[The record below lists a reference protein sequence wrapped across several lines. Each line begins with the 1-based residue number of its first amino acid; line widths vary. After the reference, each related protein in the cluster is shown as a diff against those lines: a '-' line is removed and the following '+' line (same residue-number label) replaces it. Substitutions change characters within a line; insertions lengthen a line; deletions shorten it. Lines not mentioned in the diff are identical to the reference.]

1 MPTLTDE
8 QVHALAVLAAA
19 LAANLV
25 AGLALVTI
33 GWFASKYARKVVMA
47 GAHRADL
54 HDSMAR
60 FLGSAAQYAVILVAA
75 LGALDRV
82 GVQTASVVAAL
93 ASAGVAVGLA
103 LQGTLSH
110 LASGVMLVVFRPFDL
125 GDIVKV
131 GGETGR
137 VTDVGLFATRLV
149 TVDGVKVSV
158 PNGAIT
164 SATIVNYTG
173 LGRRAGTVILGF
185 DHAVPVEEARA
196 ALLAVAQEAE
206 GVLTDPAAA
215 VAIIGIG
222 ATGYELELRAW
233 SDARTFGE
241 TLDRVRA
248 AAVTVA
254 RQYPRAAAAPAPAP
268 PPAR

>member
-1 MPTLTDE
+1 MPALSDE
-8 QVHALAVLAAA
+8 QLHSLAIFGAA
-19 LAANLV
+19 LAANLA
-25 AGLALVTI
+25 AGLALVTV
-33 GWFASKYARKVVMA
+33 GWFASKYARKAVMS
-47 GAHRADL
+47 GARRAEL
-54 HDSMAR
+54 HDSLAR
-60 FLGSAAQYAVILVAA
+60 FLGSAVQYAVILVAV

-164 SATIVNYTG
+164 SATIVNFTG
-173 LGRRAGTVILGF
+173 LGKRAGTVILGF
-185 DHAVPVEEARA
+185 DHAVPVEVAREAMFA
-196 ALLAVAQEAE
+196 AARGVE
-206 GVLTDPAAA
+206 GVLTDPAPT
-215 VAIIGIG
+215 VVITSVGP
-222 ATGYELELRAW
+222 TGYELELRAW

-241 TLDRVRA
+241 TLDRVRV
-248 AAVTVA
+248 AAVSVVL
-254 RQYPRAAAAPAPAP
+254 QHPRAAAAPAPAAP
-268 PPAR
+268 PR